1 MVMDDEPISVGV
13 IGLGHFGRFHA
24 QKWAKTQGAKLTALV
39 DQDQTRAQSL
49 AQELGGD
56 IQVLQK
62 ISDLAGRVQA
72 VSIAVPTLYHHAV
85 AREVMAMG
93 IHVLIEK
100 PIAADLVQADEL
112 IADAATAGIIFQV
125 GHQERFFVNR
135 LNLTSQVA
143 NPTRLSTIRCGVPSG
158 RMMDCSVVLDL
169 MIHDI
174 DLCLSLMGRS
184 PVKVEAVGYHK
195 GSALIER
202 AEVDLTFENG
212 ATARLVADR
221 MADAR
226 QRAMVVEDDQI
237 SIVID
242 FLTRTAIHS
251 ANGPIVPMPVDP
263 MLEADTL
270 LAETT
275 AFLQAVKG
283 RAPIVVD
290 GAAGRRALEVALA
303 IEAAMVARD

>member
-1 MVMDDEPISVGV
+1 MAMDGEPVLVGV
-13 IGLGHFGRFHA
+13 VGLGHFGRFHA
-24 QKWAKTQGAKLTALV
+24 QKWARTKGAKLAALV
-39 DQDQTRAQSL
+39 DQDQARAQVL
-49 AQELGGD
+49 ADELGGD

-62 ISDLAGRVQA
+62 VSDLAGRVQA

-85 AREVMAMG
+85 AREVMALG

-100 PIAADLVQADEL
+100 PIAADLVQADDL
-112 IADAATAGIIFQV
+112 IAQAEKAGIIFQV

-135 LNLTSQVA
+135 LNLASHLS
-143 NPTRLSTIRCGVPSG
+143 NPTRLSTVRCGVPSG

-184 PVKVEAVGYHK
+184 PVKVEAIGYYK
-195 GSALIER
+195 GSAHIER
-202 AEVDLTFENG
+202 AEVDLTFNNG
-212 ATARLVADR
+212 ATAHLVADR

-226 QRAMVVEDDQI
+226 QRAMVVEDDQA

-242 FLTRTAIHS
+242 FLSRTANHT
-251 ANGPIVPMPVDP
+251 ALGPIEPQPVDP
-263 MLEADTL
+263 ALEADTL

-283 RAPIVVD
+283 LSPIVVD
-290 GAAGRRALEVALA
+290 GAAGRRALETALA

>member
-1 MVMDDEPISVGV
+1 MAMDVEPISVGV

-24 QKWAKTQGAKLTALV
+24 QKWAKTQGAKLVALV
-39 DQDQTRAQSL
+39 DQDQTRAQAL

-56 IQVLQK
+56 IQVLQN
-62 ISDLAGRVQA
+62 ISDLSGLVQA
-72 VSIAVPTLYHHAV
+72 VSIAVPTLHHHAV

-100 PIAADLVQADEL
+100 PIAADLAQADDL
-112 IADAATAGIIFQV
+112 IAAADQAGIRFQV

-135 LNLTSQVA
+135 LNLPSHLA
-143 NPTRLSTIRCGVPSG
+143 HPKRLSTVRCGVPSG

-184 PVKVEAVGYHK
+184 PVKVEAIGYYK
-195 GSALIER
+195 GSAHIER
-202 AEVDLTFENG
+202 AEVDLTFDNG

-226 QRAMVVEDDQI
+226 QRAMVVEDDKV

-242 FLTRTAIHS
+242 FLTRSAIHS

-263 MLEADTL
+263 ALEADTL

-275 AFLQAVKG
+275 AFVQAVKG
-283 RAPIVVD
+283 QAPIVVS
-290 GAAGRRALEVALA
+290 GAAGRLALEVALA